1 MTQDTKPTVD
11 KNLAKLVDIVLAT
24 GSRKAMEDYYQ
35 TLTMV
40 ERVDLMAYMQSI
52 TNQQLFLK
60 VRNLAE
66 NLAK

>member
-1 MTQDTKPTVD
+1 LT
-11 KNLAKLVDIVLAT
+11 T
-24 GSRKAMEDYYQ
+24 GSRKSMEDYYQ

-40 ERVDLMAYMQSI
+40 ERSELMAYMKSI
-52 TNQQLFLK
+52 TSQQLYLK

>member
-24 GSRKAMEDYYQ
+24 GSRKSMEDYYQ

-40 ERVDLMAYMQSI
+40 ERSELMAYMKSI
-52 TNQQLFLK
+52 TSQQLYLK